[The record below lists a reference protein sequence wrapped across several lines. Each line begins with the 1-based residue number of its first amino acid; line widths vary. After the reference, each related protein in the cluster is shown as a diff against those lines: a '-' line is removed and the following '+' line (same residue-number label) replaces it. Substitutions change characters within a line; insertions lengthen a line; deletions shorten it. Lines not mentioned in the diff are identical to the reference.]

1 MDTASRMRAQDIII
15 YNRGTEIMAVPTP
28 EKAAGEAIKASR
40 EAVAFFQEFD
50 KRNVYLA
57 AAQRDTGWLL
67 GERALECETAPCRYV
82 PISAFESANEG
93 AGLATY
99 TVLVPTKNGTQSKP
113 LRLEELNRIVYELVV
128 GVYVFNQVPAIS
140 LQPNHDGSSSCN
152 LPAAYH
158 DTLVGSVL
166 LEVDYFVKSLLHG
179 TIIPQSI
186 KRERVN
192 DVWRTKTS
200 EGLRETL
207 KNMGLVFLIDDPELG
222 PELYEPR
229 KDVFV
234 RLPAKCVD
242 QELAESELILRLTT
256 GQEFEQQ
263 EAHLSH
269 DMFLRYL
276 DQVGIDLVFRPNSI
290 QQVGSL
296 FVMDTSFEI
305 TTRVCLTKTEEDP
318 ELYRHLQ
325 TYLQNQRCFLAENLY
340 KKKEISHNLDLLHFI
355 SFMTQLLVTLKL
367 HNKVVSVDALH
378 GAKSGDVIRT
388 NRELPPTLPSENSRW
403 SPFKDQ
409 DSVARLRGGV
419 LFHLLHREVTT
430 PNSDFLTAYESLKA
444 NGSLMDTKKLATCK
458 VRDEEFLVFSF
469 AVEDFYTKSPKVPR
483 WVHAMITELQTQCA
497 SLPSLSSR
505 VNELLKKPFHPKQVF
520 RMKTVLAQLQASV
533 EKGILPLVALLLKR
547 CTKTRLVKPDEQGK
561 ALVHYAA
568 MNCQTDVLS
577 ALLYAGSI
585 VDQTCMTPGPDG
597 KPTKTQS
604 IHLAA
609 RSGGLD
615 TVMCLIHFGAD
626 VLVEDED
633 GWTAVHHAAFHN
645 YQSVVLHICTIEK
658 KCTELKTN
666 DQSSATPLLLA
677 AKNGGY
683 DVIRCLVKLRADV
696 TAKNRV
702 GQGLVQLVALR
713 YHISILKYLV
723 ELNHPELSVWADLSA
738 MLSADLGSGYPKAAA
753 RCLDA
758 LSQWNSDVSTHLLEF
773 NAIPSLVQMM
783 MVKDIRVQHLAVQVL
798 ANMSCIDDI
807 KEALN
812 LSDAISPLVELLTSA
827 SERVQG
833 CACTVI
839 CDLATSPKMQADIA
853 EAGAIPQLVKLLAS
867 DADNVQLTSCA
878 ALGILADS
886 SSANQ
891 DAITAAAVLPA
902 LKTLLTSDLACI
914 QACAT
919 STLQMVTESNR
930 SSQLSVLSLDILPHL
945 IRLLRSKEI
954 LVHTNAALA
963 IEAMAENC
971 EEAQQE
977 ILAHPVCISLL
988 QRLLKMQDQRVKV
1001 ASTCAL
1007 WSIAGSLINNRR
1019 LVAEHMGLPLLI
1031 NMLTLHN
1038 EKLDYISSEALGS
1051 LATELGDNQR
1061 KIMEVGGVK
1070 PLVEILT
1077 IATSQRVYLS
1087 TINTIS
1093 KLLLK
1098 RGLAPNKFLQKA
1110 VVESRG
1116 IPALASIACSQKV
1129 TDVVRISAA
1138 CALAHM
1144 SLGNPAYL
1152 KMIQS
1157 GTGFSCGLVFR
1168 FLDSNDPKVRVQA
1181 GQCLAVLAFNNPAM
1195 VQYMRENHNL
1205 DMSVYVPFLES
1216 NDEHLQCFAGLQLV
1230 VLSQILKGVKE
1241 VDAVIK
1247 GIQLL
1252 VQLLSSTVES
1262 TQVQSAEF
1270 LAYLS
1275 HFSTGIPEAIVMAGA
1290 LDHLINYLTNG
1301 STPVIENCCVAL
1313 GYLSFHVTPAR
1324 MMIGIFREQP
1334 EKFEVFREYSGKVV
1348 HSRQFR
1354 QRWEEEER
1362 VGLPVLRLVLQM
1374 CMWYNCY
1381 ITISCTIIC
1390 CVY

>member
-1 MDTASRMRAQDIII
+1 
-15 YNRGTEIMAVPTP
+15 MAVPAP
-28 EKAAGEAIKASR
+28 EKAAGAY
-40 EAVAFFQEFD
+40 FQEFD
-50 KRNVYLA
+50 KRNLYLA

-67 GERALECETAPCRYV
+67 GERALESETAPSRYV
-82 PISAFESANEG
+82 PVSAFESASKEG
-93 AGLATY
+93 AELPTY
-99 TVLVPTKNGTQSKP
+99 TVLVPTRNGAQSKP
-113 LRLEELNRIVYELVV
+113 LRLEKLNRIVYELVV
-128 GVYVFNQVPAIS
+128 GVYVFNQIPAIS

-166 LEVDYFVKSLLHG
+166 LEVDYFVKSVLHG
-179 TIIPQSI
+179 TAIPQSI
-186 KRERVN
+186 KRERAN

-207 KNMGLVFLIDDPELG
+207 KKMGLVFLIDDPELG

-234 RLPAKCVD
+234 RLPPKCVD

-263 EAHLSH
+263 EAHLSR

-290 QQVGSL
+290 QQAGSL

-318 ELYRHLQ
+318 ELYRHLH
-325 TYLQNQRCFLAENLY
+325 TYLQKQRCFVAENLY
-340 KKKEISHNLDLLHFI
+340 KKKEISHNLALLHFI
-355 SFMTQLLVTLKL
+355 SFMTQFLVTLKQ

-388 NRELPPTLPSENSRW
+388 NREVPPTLPSENSRW

-409 DSVARLRGGV
+409 DSIASLHGGI
-419 LFHLLHREVTT
+419 LFHLLQREVTS
-430 PNSDFLTAYESLKA
+430 PNSDFLMAYESLKA
-444 NGSLMDTKKLATCK
+444 NGSLMDTKNLATCK

-469 AVEDFYTKSPKVPR
+469 AIEDFYTKSPKVPR

-497 SLPSLSSR
+497 GLPSLSSR
-505 VNELLKKPFHPKQVF
+505 VQELLKKPFHPKQVF

-547 CTKTRLVKPDEQGK
+547 CTKTRLVKLDEQGK

-585 VDQTCMTPGPDG
+585 VDQTCTTPGPDPE
-597 KPTKTQS
+597 PTKTQP

-609 RSGGLD
+609 RSGGLN

-626 VLVEDED
+626 VLAEDEA

-645 YQSVVLHICTIEK
+645 YQSIVLHLCTIEK
-658 KCTELKTN
+658 KCIELKTE

-683 DVIRCLVKLRADV
+683 DVVRCLVELRADV
-696 TAKNRV
+696 TAKNRA
-702 GQGLVQLVALR
+702 GHGLVQLAALR
-713 YHISILKYLV
+713 YHIDILKYLA
-723 ELNHPELSVWADLSA
+723 ELEHPDLQVWADLSA
-738 MLSADLGSGYPKAAA
+738 MLATDLSSGYLEAAA

-758 LSQWNSDVSTHLLEF
+758 LSRWSNDVSKHLLEF
-773 NAIPSLVQMM
+773 NIVPSLVQMM
-783 MVKDIRVQHLAVQVL
+783 MVKENVRVQHLAVQVL

-807 KEALN
+807 KEALSA
-812 LSDAISPLVELLTSA
+812 SDTTPPLVELLTSV
-827 SERVQG
+827 SDRVQG
-833 CACTVI
+833 YACTVI
-839 CDLATSPKMQADIA
+839 CDLATSPKMQAEIA

-878 ALGILADS
+878 ALGILADN

-891 DAITAAAVLPA
+891 DAITAAAALPA
-902 LKTLLTSDLACI
+902 LKTLMTSDLACI
-914 QACAT
+914 QVCAI
-919 STLQMVTESNR
+919 SALQMVTESSR

-945 IRLLRSKEI
+945 ILLLRSKEI
-954 LVHTNAALA
+954 SVHTNAALA

-977 ILAHPVCISLL
+977 ILTRPMCISLL

-1007 WSIAGSLINNRR
+1007 WAIAGSLINNRR

-1051 LATELGDNQR
+1051 LATELGDNQC

-1098 RGLAPNKFLQKA
+1098 RGLAPNKLLQKA
-1110 VVESRG
+1110 VVETRG
-1116 IPALASIACSQKV
+1116 IPALVSIACSQQV

-1138 CALAHM
+1138 CALAHV

-1157 GTGFSCGLVFR
+1157 GTGFSCGLVFE
-1168 FLDSNDPKVRVQA
+1168 FLHSDDPKVRVQA
-1181 GQCLAVLAFNNPAM
+1181 SQCLTVLAFNNPAM

-1205 DMSVYVPFLES
+1205 DMSFYVPFLES

-1230 VLSQILKGVKE
+1230 VLSQILKGVRE
-1241 VDAVIK
+1241 VDAVIR

-1252 VQLLSSTVES
+1252 IELLSSTVES

-1270 LAYLS
+1270 LACLAHS
-1275 HFSTGIPEAIVMAGA
+1275 SAGIPEAIVMAGA

-1324 MMIGIFREQP
+1324 MMIGMFREQP
-1334 EKFEVFREYSGKVV
+1334 EKFEVFREYFRKVV
-1348 HSRQFR
+1348 HSQQFR

-1362 VGLPVLRLVLQM
+1362 AGLPVLRWVLQI
-1374 CMWYNCY
+1374 CMW
-1381 ITISCTIIC
+1381 
-1390 CVY
+1390 